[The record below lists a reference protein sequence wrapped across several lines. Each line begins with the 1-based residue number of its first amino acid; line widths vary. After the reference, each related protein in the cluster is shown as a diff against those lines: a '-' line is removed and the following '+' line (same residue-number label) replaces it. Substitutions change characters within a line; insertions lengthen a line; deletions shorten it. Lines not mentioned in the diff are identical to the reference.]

1 MKTQSF
7 LSGTLTLLGAGIITK
22 ALGALF
28 VIPLTRLIGAEGVGL
43 LQMASPVFVAAV
55 VLSAS
60 GIPTAT
66 SKLVSARLAA
76 GDEHGVRQVVFVC
89 LAAMAP
95 VGMLCSYALYT
106 FAGEIAAF
114 LVKDPRVFF
123 PLRCLSPAICFVTC
137 SAVFRGYFQGLRIMA
152 PSAISSIT
160 DQATRVIIGL
170 GLAYA
175 LLPRGVHWSAAGAAI
190 GGSCGSFA
198 GLMLLIIHFIRSE
211 RRRITQTSRHKPV
224 LRKGHRVSGESSL
237 STLREIARI
246 AAPVTVSALIWP
258 TQDFLN
264 ASIIPSRLQQI
275 GFSVSRSAEL
285 YGRLSGMA
293 LGLVALPCVVT
304 TAMAVNLVPRVAASH
319 AKGEKQRIV
328 RLAEN
333 AVRGAM
339 LVGIPA
345 SVGLFALPAEISTLV
360 FGDPGAGVP
369 LKVMAFS
376 SAFLCIQQ
384 TTGSVLNGLGK
395 VSIPLRNSLI
405 GVICATTA
413 NYVLTGIPGI
423 GIRGAALGIGLGFLI
438 TGSLNAVACGRLTG
452 RGLRLLAIGWRAA
465 VGSLIMFPVVRAA
478 NSLLLMYTL
487 SSAISASLA
496 ILVGLV
502 VYGLALIFL
511 GEFSSREIAVI
522 PVLGNALSCRFV
534 GKPR

>member
-1 MKTQSF
+1 
-7 LSGTLTLLGAGIITK
+7 
-22 ALGALF
+22 
-28 VIPLTRLIGAEGVGL
+28 
-43 LQMASPVFVAAV
+43 
-55 VLSAS
+55 
-60 GIPTAT
+60 
-66 SKLVSARLAA
+66 
-76 GDEHGVRQVVFVC
+76 
-89 LAAMAP
+89 
-95 VGMLCSYALYT
+95 
-106 FAGEIAAF
+106 
-114 LVKDPRVFF
+114 
-123 PLRCLSPAICFVTC
+123 
-137 SAVFRGYFQGLRIMA
+137 
-152 PSAISSIT
+152 
-160 DQATRVIIGL
+160 
-170 GLAYA
+170 
-175 LLPRGVHWSAAGAAI
+175 
-190 GGSCGSFA
+190 
-198 GLMLLIIHFIRSE
+198 MLLIIHFIRSE
-211 RRRITQTSRHKPV
+211 RRRITQTSRHKQV
-224 LRKGHRVSGESSL
+224 LQEGQRLLGKSGF
-237 STLREIARI
+237 STLTEIVRI

-264 ASIIPSRLQQI
+264 ASIIPARLQQI

-319 AKGEKQRIV
+319 AKGERQRIV

-345 SVGLFALPAEISTLV
+345 SAGLFALPAEISTLV

-438 TGSLNAVACGRLTG
+438 TGSPTQHMGV
-452 RGLRLLAIGWRAA
+452 
-465 VGSLIMFPVVRAA
+465 
-478 NSLLLMYTL
+478 
-487 SSAISASLA
+487 
-496 ILVGLV
+496 
-502 VYGLALIFL
+502 
-511 GEFSSREIAVI
+511 
-522 PVLGNALSCRFV
+522 
-534 GKPR
+534 